1 MTSSR
6 DNTGKLIV
14 VAARCLFAAIVLVTA
29 TGAGALFV
37 AWPTQT
43 ESRASIYLT
52 VTSRDAVEPTV
63 AQYAVQVA
71 P

>member
-1 MTSSR
+1 MTPSR
-6 DNTGKLIV
+6 DNTRKLIV

-37 AWPTQT
+37 AWPMKG
-43 ESRASIYLT
+43 ESRSAIYMT
-52 VTSRDAVEPTV
+52 VSARETLEPV
-63 AQYAVQVA
+63 AATYAVQVT

>member
-43 ESRASIYLT
+43 ESRSSIYLT
-52 VTSRDAVEPTV
+52 VSAQQSEQASAKYAVEMSP
-63 AQYAVQVA
+63 
-71 P
+71 